1 VSRELREDIMRC
13 RFAGVAVAWIAAGPA
28 LAQNYPER
36 PIELTVPFSPGAVTD
51 VLGRALADG
60 LGAALG
66 QRAIVVNKAGA
77 TGAIGAAA
85 VARAAPDGY
94 SLLFAPAVS
103 ITVVP
108 LSNKQ
113 VGYDLKA
120 FEPVCQTFKNEM
132 VIVVNPKSPIQTV
145 GELVQAARAKPGAVN
160 YGHLGVASIPHLA
173 MIEFSQVAKVEFN
186 AIPFKGDADVMAQLQ
201 GGQLD
206 FGAVVLSSA
215 AGSGLRIL
223 GLFADA
229 RNPATPDTPT
239 VKEQG
244 FAVAPSSFGGLLAP
258 AGLPPGVKA
267 KLASACQ
274 AAAHGDIY
282 AKLAHSVF
290 QPTDYYADG
299 AAFAANLEKDVADKA
314 RLLKG
319 LGELK

>member
-1 VSRELREDIMRC
+1 MR
-13 RFAGVAVAWIAAGPA
+13 RLFAGAVATCGMLIMPA
-28 LAQNYPER
+28 VAQNYPER
-36 PIELTVPFSPGAVTD
+36 PIEVTVPFSPGAVTD
-51 VLGRALADG
+51 VLGRALAEG
-60 LGAALG
+60 LGATLG

-77 TGAIGAAA
+77 TGAIGASA

-103 ITVVP
+103 LTVLP

-120 FEPVCQTFKNEM
+120 FDPICQTFKNEM
-132 VIVVNPKSPIQTV
+132 VIVVNPKSPFKSV
-145 GELVQAARAKPGAVN
+145 GELVAAARARPGAVN

-173 MIEFSQVAKVEFN
+173 MVEFSQVAKVDFN

-215 AGSGLRIL
+215 AGSGLRVL

-229 RNPATPDTPT
+229 RNPATPETPT

-244 FAVAPSSFGGLLAP
+244 FAVAPASFGGLLAP
-258 AGLPPGVKA
+258 AGLPAPVKA
-267 KLASACQ
+267 KLAAACD
-274 AAAHGDIY
+274 AAAHGALY

-290 QPTDYYADG
+290 QPTDYFAD
-299 AAFAANLEKDVADKA
+299 ATSFAANLQKDVADKG
-314 RLLKG
+314 RLLAL